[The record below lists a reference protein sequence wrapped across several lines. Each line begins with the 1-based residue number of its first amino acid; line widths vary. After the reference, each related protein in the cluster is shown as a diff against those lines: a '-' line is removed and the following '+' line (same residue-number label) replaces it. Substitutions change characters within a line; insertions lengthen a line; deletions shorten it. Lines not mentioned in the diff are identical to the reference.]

1 MSQEQWILDRLKIGP
16 LTPIEALEGSGCL
29 RLAARVEELRRK
41 GYNITTEMVEK
52 NGKRFAR
59 YTLAGGKKNA

>member
-1 MSQEQWILDRLKIGP
+1 MTQEQWILDRLKIGP

-29 RLAARVEELRRK
+29 RLAARIEDLRRK
-41 GYNITTEMVEK
+41 GHEITTEMVEK

-59 YTLAGGKKNA
+59 YRLQKEKA